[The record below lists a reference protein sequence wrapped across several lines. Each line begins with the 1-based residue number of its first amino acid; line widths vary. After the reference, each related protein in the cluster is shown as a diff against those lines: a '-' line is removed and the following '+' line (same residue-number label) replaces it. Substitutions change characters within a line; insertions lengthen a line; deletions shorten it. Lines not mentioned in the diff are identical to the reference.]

1 MKRASLRVVKLG
13 GSLLDVEGLRGRLL
27 AWLRAQKPKTTAL
40 VVGGGPIAD
49 AIRAID
55 RAQALS
61 PEAAHWLAIDAMG
74 VTARLTAEL
83 FPEFPLLHSLP
94 AVCPA
99 AVQGA
104 EIGDVVILD
113 ALGVLRAA
121 APADALPASWS
132 VTSDSIAAWMAGKLA
147 ADELVL
153 LKSKLPHGELDLK
166 SLADEGYVDAFFPR
180 AAAKL
185 ECVRLV
191 NLRDASY
198 PERVAISVAASTA

>member
-27 AWLRAQKPKTTAL
+27 AWLRDQEPKTTAL

-49 AIRAID
+49 AVRAID
-55 RAQALS
+55 RAQGLS

-83 FPEFPLLHSLP
+83 FPEFPLVHSL
-94 AVCPA
+94 A

-104 EIGDVVILD
+104 EIGDVVIID
-113 ALGVLRAA
+113 VPRVLRAA
-121 APADALPASWS
+121 APADAVPASWS
-132 VTSDSIAAWMAGKLA
+132 VTSDSIAAWMAEKLA
-147 ADELVL
+147 ANELVL
-153 LKSKLPHGELDLK
+153 LKSKLPHGELDLP
-166 SLADEGYVDAFFPR
+166 SLADEGYVDSFFPS

-185 ECVRLV
+185 ERVRFV

-198 PERVAISVAASTA
+198 PERVAISVAASMA

>member
-1 MKRASLRVVKLG
+1 MKPPLRIVKLG

-40 VVGGGPIAD
+40 VVGGGSIAD

-55 RAQALS
+55 RAQGLS
-61 PEAAHWLAIDAMG
+61 PEAAHWLAIDSMG

-83 FPEFPLLHSLP
+83 FPEFALVHSLA

-104 EIGDVVILD
+104 AIGDVVIID
-113 ALGVLRAA
+113 VPRVLRAA

-166 SLADEGYVDAFFPR
+166 LLADEGYVDSFFPH

-185 ECVRLV
+185 ERVRFV